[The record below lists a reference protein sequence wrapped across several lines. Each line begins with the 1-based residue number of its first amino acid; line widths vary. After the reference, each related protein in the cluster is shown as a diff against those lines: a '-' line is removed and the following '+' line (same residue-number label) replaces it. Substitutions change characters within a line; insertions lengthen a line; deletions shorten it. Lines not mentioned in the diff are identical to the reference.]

1 MKKRII
7 IIMAVVAI
15 LCSCLNRTNGIIEAM
30 LEYKTADSVLYC
42 KVPSYLNLTRTEE
55 HSLQFEGGKKMAKVM
70 IIPFADRWVKDDYAN
85 KMVGDFRSKMTL
97 VENNDSITAYE
108 IQRGMTVIPA
118 QMVSVYKRNG
128 YAVILATMGIDLEVH
143 KAMGQSIRC
152 KAKETKNE
160 SETSNYQGE
169 YISLNYPAI
178 WNVNEH
184 PNTQTADVYI
194 SQSNHA
200 FGVWLFRFK
209 VEDGIT
215 FKEAMKSIAKK
226 WREVAKV
233 NMSYEQINNVE
244 WCKHDIRMNMQ
255 GQEGRQ
261 ISYYSLKGYYIYNVK
276 FGNNAAEIEKN
287 QSMIDSIMATVVIKD
302 DIIKSKIR

>member
-1 MKKRII
+1 MKKQLSII
-7 IIMAVVAI
+7 VAVAAI
-15 LCSCLNRTNGIIEAM
+15 LCSCHNRTKEAIESM
-30 LEYKTADSVLYC
+30 SEYKTADSVLCC
-42 KVPSYLNLTRTEE
+42 KAPAYLHLTRTDG

-70 IIPFADRWVKDDYAN
+70 IIPSADRWVKDDYAN

-97 VENNDSITAYE
+97 VEDNDSITAYE
-108 IQRGMTVIPA
+108 IQRGMTAIPA

-128 YAVILATMGIDLEVH
+128 STVILATMGVDLDVH

-152 KAKETKNE
+152 KAKENKDK
-160 SETSNYQGE
+160 SETCNYQGE
-169 YISLNYPAI
+169 YMSLNYPSI

-200 FGVWLFRFK
+200 FGVWLFRFEI
-209 VEDGIT
+209 EDGIT
-215 FKEAMKSIAKK
+215 FKEAMNNIAEN

-233 NMSYEQINNVE
+233 NISNEQINDVE
-244 WCKHDIRMNMQ
+244 WCKHDIRMNIQ

-261 ISYYSLKGYYIYNVK
+261 ISYYSLKGYNIYNVK
-276 FGNNAAEIEKN
+276 FGNSAVEVEKN
-287 QSMIDSIMATVVIKD
+287 LSLIDSIMATVVIK
-302 DIIKSKIR
+302 

>member
-1 MKKRII
+1 MKKQLSII
-7 IIMAVVAI
+7 VAVAAI
-15 LCSCLNRTNGIIEAM
+15 LCSCHNRTKEAIESM
-30 LEYKTADSVLYC
+30 SEYKTADSVLCC
-42 KVPSYLNLTRTEE
+42 KAPAYLHLTRTDG

-70 IIPFADRWVKDDYAN
+70 IIPSADRWIKDDYAN

-97 VENNDSITAYE
+97 VEDNDSITAYE

-128 YAVILATMGIDLEVH
+128 YSVILATMGVDLDVH

-152 KAKETKNE
+152 KAKENKDK

-169 YISLNYPAI
+169 YMSLNYPSI

-200 FGVWLFRFK
+200 FGVWLFRFEK
-209 VEDGIT
+209 EDGIT
-215 FKEAMKSIAKK
+215 FKEAMNSIAEN

-233 NMSYEQINNVE
+233 NISNEQINDVE
-244 WCKHDIRMNMQ
+244 WCKHDIRMNIQ

-261 ISYYSLKGYYIYNVK
+261 ISYYSLKGYDIYNVK
-276 FGNNAAEIEKN
+276 FGNSAVEVEKN
-287 QSMIDSIMATVVIKD
+287 LSLIDSIMATVVIK
-302 DIIKSKIR
+302 

>member
-1 MKKRII
+1 MKKQLSII
-7 IIMAVVAI
+7 VAVAAI
-15 LCSCLNRTNGIIEAM
+15 LCSCHNRTKEAIESM
-30 LEYKTADSVLYC
+30 SEYKTADSVLCC
-42 KVPSYLNLTRTEE
+42 KAPAYLHLTRTDG

-70 IIPFADRWVKDDYAN
+70 IIPSADRWVKDDYAN

-97 VENNDSITAYE
+97 VEDNDSITAYE

-128 YAVILATMGIDLEVH
+128 YTVILATMGVDLDVH

-152 KAKETKNE
+152 KAKENKDK
-160 SETSNYQGE
+160 SETCNYQGE
-169 YISLNYPAI
+169 YMSLNYPSI

-200 FGVWLFRFK
+200 FGVWLFRFEI
-209 VEDGIT
+209 EDGIT
-215 FKEAMKSIAKK
+215 FKEAMNNIAKN

-233 NMSYEQINNVE
+233 SVSNEQINGVK

-261 ISYYSLKGYYIYNVK
+261 ISYYSLKGCYIYNVK
-276 FGNNAAEIEKN
+276 FGNSPVEVEKN
-287 QSMIDSIMATVVIKD
+287 LSLIDSIMATVTIK
-302 DIIKSKIR
+302 

>member
-1 MKKRII
+1 MKKLLSII
-7 IIMAVVAI
+7 VAVAAI
-15 LCSCLNRTNGIIEAM
+15 LCSCHNRTKEAIESM
-30 LEYKTADSVLYC
+30 SEYKTADSVLCC
-42 KVPSYLNLTRTEE
+42 KAPAYLHLTRTDG

-70 IIPFADRWVKDDYAN
+70 IIPSADRWVKDDYAN

-97 VENNDSITAYE
+97 VEDNDSITAYE

-128 YAVILATMGIDLEVH
+128 YTVILATMGVDLDVH

-152 KAKETKNE
+152 KAKENKDK
-160 SETSNYQGE
+160 SETCNYQGE
-169 YISLNYPAI
+169 YMSLNYPSI

-200 FGVWLFRFK
+200 FGVWLFRFEI
-209 VEDGIT
+209 EDGIT
-215 FKEAMKSIAKK
+215 FKEAMNNIAEN

-233 NMSYEQINNVE
+233 NISNEQINDVE
-244 WCKHDIRMNMQ
+244 WCKHDIRMNIQ

-261 ISYYSLKGYYIYNVK
+261 ISYYSLKGYDIYNVK
-276 FGNNAAEIEKN
+276 FGNSAVEVEKN
-287 QSMIDSIMATVVIKD
+287 LSLIDSIMATVVIK
-302 DIIKSKIR
+302 